1 MAPGL
6 QLRGTQVP
14 GVSRA
19 SCQGWRGGRADEQES
34 AVPNR
39 WPCRWEEMPASAG
52 TPEAAFEAH
61 SPLHRGQGRPPA
73 CQVWPLCFRSGQ
85 PRCPEQNPSPTV
97 PFPMRQPPSKYSA
110 TDTVHGGSGGRSSH
124 RLPSNSDAGT
134 ILQPQPRAHEHIW
147 ELEHGPWRSTLPMG
161 SRGSAWLVDTCRQG
175 SARERQHD
183 VGAEAAGGPRTEGP
197 RHLQVTPSVS
207 VLW

>member
-61 SPLHRGQGRPPA
+61 SPLHRGRGRPPA

-85 PRCPEQNPSPTV
+85 PRCPEQNPSPTAPSLCGSHHQKTQRQTQFTAAAEAGV
-97 PFPMRQPPSKYSA
+97 PTGCLVTATLAPSCSHSLRPTSTSGSSSMVPGGVLFPWGLGAQPGQWTPADRGQPGNGSMTWGPRQPGVPLLRAPAISK
-110 TDTVHGGSGGRSSH
+110 
-124 RLPSNSDAGT
+124 
-134 ILQPQPRAHEHIW
+134 
-147 ELEHGPWRSTLPMG
+147 
-161 SRGSAWLVDTCRQG
+161 
-175 SARERQHD
+175 
-183 VGAEAAGGPRTEGP
+183 
-197 RHLQVTPSVS
+197 
-207 VLW
+207 